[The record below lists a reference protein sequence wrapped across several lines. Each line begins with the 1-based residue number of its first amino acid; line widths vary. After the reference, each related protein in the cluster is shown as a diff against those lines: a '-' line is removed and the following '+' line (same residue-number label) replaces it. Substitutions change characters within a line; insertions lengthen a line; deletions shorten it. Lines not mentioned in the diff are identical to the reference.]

1 MRTSPTT
8 NNNARPASGFSLLEI
23 MVVAAL
29 IALLAAVA
37 VPTLMRNPGGGGL
50 SEQSDRVSA
59 LLQQLS
65 EQSLF
70 LGQLLAVRLESD
82 AVRPLR
88 FAHEEGAFVAME
100 GAGELSALELPDD
113 LRLEWRLENSVDQ
126 QGVNLREAVSSRMMG
141 DEDNSGSPDKGEE
154 DSTPPQ
160 VFFFPSGEATP
171 ITLWLRHR
179 GAEGEGVRLE
189 LNSLGRVERPS
200 RENGNDDD

>member
-1 MRTSPTT
+1 MRISDITKDKP
-8 NNNARPASGFSLLEI
+8 RRCGGFSLLEI

-29 IALLAAVA
+29 IALVAAVA
-37 VPTLMRNPGGGGL
+37 VPTLMRNPGDGL
-50 SEQSDRVSA
+50 EEQSERVSA

-70 LGQLLAVRLESD
+70 LGEMLAVRLESG

-88 FAHEEGAFVAME
+88 FAHEEGEFVAME
-100 GAGELSALELPDD
+100 GAGELGALD
-113 LRLEWRLENSVDQ
+113 LSGDIRLEWRLEDSEDR

-141 DEDNSGSPDKGEE
+141 DEAESGGQDDGED
-154 DSTPPQ
+154 DSAPPQ

-171 ITLWLRHR
+171 ITLWLRR
-179 GAEGEGVRLE
+179 EGAAGEGKQLR

-200 RENGNDDD
+200 RENGDDEG